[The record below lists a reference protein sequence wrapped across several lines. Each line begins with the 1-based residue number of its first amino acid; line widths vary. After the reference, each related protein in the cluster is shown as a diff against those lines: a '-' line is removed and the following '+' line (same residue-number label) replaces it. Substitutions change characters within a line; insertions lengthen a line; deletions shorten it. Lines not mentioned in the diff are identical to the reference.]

1 MRRLLTATAIV
12 AFGLA
17 GTSACATKGYVKNQ
31 VGQVSSKVDTLSTS
45 LEETQ
50 ERTKRNEAK
59 ITEVEQKAQSG
70 IQAAQTADGKAVA
83 ADGKAVAADAKA
95 TEANSAARMAAE
107 RADAVDKAAKRVVY
121 EVVLSEDSGNFKFGK
136 AKLDDDSKAKID
148 ELIAKI
154 LADPKGAYFEIEG
167 HTDNVGSPETNE
179 RLGLQ
184 RAAAVKAYLYEQHKI
199 PLHRMNVISY
209 GESKPVEKNNT
220 TKGRAMNRRVV
231 LRVLA

>member
-17 GTSACATKGYVKNQ
+17 GTSACATKGYVRNQ
-31 VGQVSSKVDTLSTS
+31 VGQVSSKVDTLGTS

-50 ERTKRNEAK
+50 ERTKKNEAK
-59 ITEVEQKAQSG
+59 IAEVEQNAQTG
-70 IQAAQTADGKAVA
+70 IQGANQAAST

-95 TEANSAARMAAE
+95 TEAGAAARTAAE
-107 RADAVDKAAKRVVY
+107 RADAVDKATKRVVY
-121 EVVLSEDSGNFKFGK
+121 EVVLSEDSGNFKFGQ

-148 ELIAKI
+148 ELVAKI

-167 HTDNVGSPETNE
+167 HTDNVGSPEGNQ

-184 RAAAVKAYLYEQHKI
+184 RAEAVKAYLYDQHKI
-199 PLHRMNVISY
+199 PLHKMNVISY
-209 GESKPVEKNNT
+209 GEAKPVEKNNT
-220 TKGRAMNRRVV
+220 SKGRAMNRRVV